1 MKEFENKSHLLIAR
15 SLSNLV
21 DAIVW
26 VLNPTLEQKKA
37 YKNARIASAEN
48 IEKVSKIQ
56 KITLTIVQNIEM
68 NLILRIMSFCKIQ
81 MIWYFETEFVK
92 IKLKKDPV
100 PFRQTYGSLGLEK
113 IKDRKKI
120 VGYLEPDDLFEPI
133 HSDWAGL
140 SLIVPK
146 KESLVVRYRGLN
158 KQIEKTC
165 WLLP

>member
-1 MKEFENKSHLLIAR
+1 MSWSCEELTKLW
-15 SLSNLV
+15 SLCTKYEVIVLQNSNDV
-21 DAIVW
+21 GFCDRIY
-26 VLNPTLEQKKA
+26 KK
-37 YKNARIASAEN
+37 
-48 IEKVSKIQ
+48 
-56 KITLTIVQNIEM
+56 
-68 NLILRIMSFCKIQ
+68 
-81 MIWYFETEFVK
+81 
-92 IKLKKDPV
+92 KLKKDPV

-140 SLIVPK
+140 SLLVPK
-146 KESLVVRYRGLN
+146 KECLVVRYRGLN